1 MKSKNFNKIEKLAQE
16 MVIPEQ
22 ALAMVIGGF
31 SPRERIDCIGGA
43 RFACR
48 CNGAGN
54 PPYVREWTGYYCNVS
69 EILQEVD
76 KRCASS
82 GSCMEIL

>member
-1 MKSKNFNKIEKLAQE
+1 MKSKNFSKIEKLAQE

-31 SPRERIDCIGGA
+31 APQEPIDCNGGA

-54 PPYVREWTGYYCNVS
+54 SPYVREWTDYYCNNS
-69 EILQEVD
+69 EIQRDVNQ
-76 KRCASS
+76 RCATS
-82 GSCMEIL
+82 GSCISII